1 MSCTL
6 GPSSCDTRDVLGM
19 GLLQPLGSIESVAT
33 CVGRAVLDCRAAL
46 VVVVTRAG
54 AASRLLSKYRPSVP
68 VMVVT
73 WSPAVAR
80 HTSARFAQYSM
91 LMDGDS
97 PYDGPVAA
105 AALATAGGGSAEDMS
120 RRLVDAGGA
129 VDQALY
135 RAKALSLFESR
146 FAAHPVVVMVE
157 DPAGRASLSFTY
169 TNS

>member
-1 MSCTL
+1 VRVGAL
-6 GPSSCDTRDVLGM
+6 VGVR
-19 GLLQPLGSIESVAT
+19 QPLGSIESVAT
-33 CVGRAVLDCRAAL
+33 CVGRAVLDCKAAL
-46 VVVVTRAG
+46 VVVVTKAG
-54 AASRLLSKYRPSVP
+54 AASRFLSKYRPSVP

-80 HTSARFAQYSM
+80 HTAGRFAQYPM

-97 PYDGPVAA
+97 PYDGPAA
-105 AALATAGGGSAEDMS
+105 AAAAAAGGGGGSAEDVS
-120 RRLVDAGGA
+120 RRLVDTGGA

>member
-1 MSCTL
+1 M
-6 GPSSCDTRDVLGM
+6 
-19 GLLQPLGSIESVAT
+19 GSIEAVAT

-54 AASRLLSKYRPSVP
+54 AASRFLSKYRPSVP

-73 WSPAVAR
+73 WDPAVAR
-80 HTSARFAQYSM
+80 HAASRFAQYPM
-91 LMDGDS
+91 LVTDAPS
-97 PYDGPVAA
+97 PYID
-105 AALATAGGGSAEDMS
+105 AGNASGAPRAGSS

-129 VDQALY
+129 VDRALFL
-135 RAKALSLFESR
+135 AKGLGLFESR

-157 DPAGRASLSFTY
+157 DLSGRASLSFTY

>member
-1 MSCTL
+1 M
-6 GPSSCDTRDVLGM
+6 
-19 GLLQPLGSIESVAT
+19 
-33 CVGRAVLDCRAAL
+33 LDCRAAL

-80 HTSARFAQYSM
+80 HTAGRFAQYPM

-97 PYDGPVAA
+97 PYDGPAA
-105 AALATAGGGSAEDMS
+105 AAAAAAAGGGGGSAEDVS